1 MFINQA
7 QQKPIESKITNNLSS
22 EGTFVDKEDV
32 QMSMDYEDKEENIRN
47 LISPVSL
54 ERGESEGIV
63 TKVSPDFGP
72 TNGGQIFRAD
82 PQPYVITGCM
92 NERLISDNDYGSV
105 QMQVFAMGC
114 TYTESLPTGESN
126 LAVPTGVFRRSYGI

>member
-32 QMSMDYEDKEENIRN
+32 QMSMDYEDEEENIRN

-54 ERGESEGIV
+54 
-63 TKVSPDFGP
+63 
-72 TNGGQIFRAD
+72 
-82 PQPYVITGCM
+82 
-92 NERLISDNDYGSV
+92 
-105 QMQVFAMGC
+105 
-114 TYTESLPTGESN
+114 
-126 LAVPTGVFRRSYGI
+126 